1 MTAHAQRLEVAGVV
15 RAALR
20 DVEDVVNL
28 QALGASALDAPI
40 TVTVKNLFTEAVRC
54 SA

>member
-28 QALGASALDAPI
+28 QALGASALDALVAI
-40 TVTVKNLFTEAVRC
+40 AGAGSFA
-54 SA
+54 